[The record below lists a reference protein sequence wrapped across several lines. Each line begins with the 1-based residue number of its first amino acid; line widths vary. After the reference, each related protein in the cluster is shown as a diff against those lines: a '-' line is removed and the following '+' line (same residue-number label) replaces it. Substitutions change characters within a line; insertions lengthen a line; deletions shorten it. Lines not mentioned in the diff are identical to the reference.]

1 VTKSNI
7 AILGFVIC
15 ILAVLVTKNRVETKV
30 NTIAYKKIELKFQ
43 NLIDE
48 KDSLI
53 KFYSAQQ
60 QDLVDKIILLETRND
75 SLTKVKQKVKVK
87 YEKIYIDIIHST
99 DSQLDSII
107 RSNW

>member
-7 AILGFVIC
+7 VILGFAIC

-30 NTIAYKKIELKFQ
+30 NTIAYKKIELRFQ
-43 NLIDE
+43 NLINE

-53 KFYSAQQ
+53 KFYSAQE
-60 QDLVDKIILLETRND
+60 QDLVNKIILLEMRND
-75 SLTKVKQKVKVK
+75 SLTEVKEKVKVK

>member
-1 VTKSNI
+1 MTKSNI
-7 AILGFVIC
+7 VILAFVIC

>member
-7 AILGFVIC
+7 IILAFVIC
-15 ILAVLVTKNRVETKV
+15 VLAVLTTKNRVETRV
-30 NTIAYKKIELKFQ
+30 NTSIYKKMELKFQ
-43 NLIDE
+43 DLIYE

-53 KFYSAQQ
+53 EFYSNQQ
-60 QDLVDKIILLETRND
+60 QNLVNKIITLEIRND
-75 SLTKVKQKVKVK
+75 SLLKVKQKVKVK

>member
-1 VTKSNI
+1 MTKSNI
-7 AILGFVIC
+7 AILGFIIC
-15 ILAVLVTKNRVETKV
+15 ILAVLVTKNRVETRV
-30 NTIAYKKIELKFQ
+30 STTAYKKVQLRFK
-43 NLIDE
+43 NLINE

-53 KFYSAQQ
+53 KVYSAKQ
-60 QDLVDKIILLETRND
+60 QDLVNKIILLEIRND
-75 SLTKVKQKVKVK
+75 SLSQVKVKVKVK

>member
-1 VTKSNI
+1 MTKSNI
-7 AILGFVIC
+7 VILGFVIC

-30 NTIAYKKIELKFQ
+30 NISAYKKIEQRFQ
-43 NLIDE
+43 NLINE

-53 KFYSAQQ
+53 KFYSAQE
-60 QDLVDKIILLETRND
+60 QDLVNKIILLEMRND
-75 SLTKVKQKVKVK
+75 SLTEVKEKVKVK

-99 DSQLDSII
+99 DGQLDSII

>member
-1 VTKSNI
+1 MTKSNI
-7 AILGFVIC
+7 VILGFVIC
-15 ILAVLVTKNRVETKV
+15 ILAVLVTKNHVETRV
-30 NTIAYKKIELKFQ
+30 STTAYKKIELRFK
-43 NLIDE
+43 NLINE

-53 KFYSAQQ
+53 KVYSAKE
-60 QDLVDKIILLETRND
+60 QDLVNKIILLELRND
-75 SLTKVKQKVKVK
+75 SLSQVKEKVKVK